1 MKIENKILN
10 QYAQYKTGN
19 YGASEFTDEE
29 LEKIEDISLN
39 QLSFSG
45 QLQEIDLSELI
56 KFPNLNILS
65 LQSFAIDEETME
77 NLKNCKNLKTLHL
90 EVCDF
95 DSKIMINFDQLEN
108 LIIKYCNVEDWSKIS
123 LGKRVTIQSGQ
134 TIDLESLVNNPNIE
148 ELNLNNL
155 EIYNFKKIQAF
166 EKLKKLNIDGSKVDD
181 EKALDIIKNSVEVS
195 HKKTTYPI
203 R

>member
-10 QYAQYKTGN
+10 QYTQYKTGN

-45 QLQEIDLSELI
+45 QLQKIDLSELI

-181 EKALDIIKNSVEVS
+181 EKTLDIIKNSVEVS
-195 HKKTTYPI
+195 HKENTYPI

>member
-1 MKIENKILN
+1 MKIENRILN
-10 QYAQYKTGN
+10 QYTQYKTGN
-19 YGASEFTDEE
+19 YDASEFTDEE

-45 QLQEIDLSELI
+45 QLQKIDLSELI